1 MCSFGSG
8 MIACARVIHEPRVGA
23 ESGGGQAFAVHKIGP
38 RSLVPREPDRHG
50 LGDFG
55 RAYQRTVFLKGDLGW
70 HELAVFSRN
79 LELVRRGLV
88 PGGQPRTGRR
98 KPNADL
104 LTPV

>member
-1 MCSFGSG
+1 
-8 MIACARVIHEPRVGA
+8 MIAGLWVIHQPGVGA
-23 ESGGGQAFAVHKIGP
+23 EGSGGQAFAVHKIGP
-38 RSLVPREPDRHG
+38 RLLVPREPDCHG
-50 LGDFG
+50 LGDLG
-55 RAYQRTVFLKGDLGW
+55 RTHQRAVFLKGDLGW